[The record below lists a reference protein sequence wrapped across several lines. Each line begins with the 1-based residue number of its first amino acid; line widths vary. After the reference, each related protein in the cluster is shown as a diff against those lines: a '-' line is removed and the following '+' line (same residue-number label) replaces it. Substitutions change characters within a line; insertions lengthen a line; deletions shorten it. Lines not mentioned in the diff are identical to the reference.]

1 MSAVFI
7 LLALSAVTGFALGS
21 FSWFA
26 ILISSVALAGLSSA
40 ALQVQGFG
48 VLPGIAIVVV
58 CLTVNQAG
66 YLAAALLAQHR
77 PGTLLLK
84 QQADKAQSD
93 KAPSRF
99 A

>member
-26 ILISSVALAGLSSA
+26 ILISSVVLAGLSSA

-48 VLPGIAIVVV
+48 ALSGIAIVAA
-58 CLTVNQAG
+58 CLTVNQAA
-66 YLAAALLAQHR
+66 YLAACRTGVPICAKWSILPQIV
-77 PGTLLLK
+77 PT
-84 QQADKAQSD
+84 
-93 KAPSRF
+93 
-99 A
+99 

>member
-26 ILISSVALAGLSSA
+26 ILISSVVLAGLSSA

-48 VLPGIAIVVV
+48 ALSGIAIVAA
-58 CLTVNQAG
+58 CLTVNQAA
-66 YLAAALLAQHR
+66 YLAGALLARHR
-77 PGTLLLK
+77 LETLRR
-84 QQADKAQSD
+84 QADKAPSD